1 MSVPKKK
8 IPILIIILLVAV
20 LAMTACTS
28 YDDLAKRRAEKA
40 RQAKG
45 DIRIALVW
53 QEGLFKTYFYEGA
66 ELAAEEINRGGGI
79 LGRKIRTVRY
89 NNQTATVKRDQ
100 ELSKKIAAR
109 DDLVAVVGHY
119 LGIGAIRAS
128 VTYQYSGIV
137 FMAITSIPSFSEHGF
152 TYIFRNVL
160 SDSVTGMELADFAK
174 KRGVSNIVIIDDRTV
189 YGKGLADAFHER
201 ASKIGINIVTRR
213 SYNERGTDFKPLFA
227 EIRDLHF
234 DAIFLGGSI
243 PTAAYVIL
251 QARLMGVTVPFI
263 GGSGIDSP
271 TFWDITGEAAEG
283 TIIPTAY
290 HHDEKHPASQAFSRA
305 FYARHHVYPDTWSA
319 HGYDAIRALAAA
331 MKQAGTTIPI
341 VVASHLRFL
350 ENWNGALGSYSFTK
364 EGDVSGDINEF
375 QILHNGTYEL
385 LERGRP

>member
-1 MSVPKKK
+1 MSVPKKA
-8 IPILIIILLVAV
+8 IPILLILLVAV

-28 YDDLAKRRAEKA
+28 YDDLAKNRAEKA

-53 QEGLFKTYFYEGA
+53 QEGLFKSYFYEGA

-89 NNQTATVKRDQ
+89 NNQIFTVEKDQ
-100 ELSKKIAAR
+100 ELARKIAAD

-119 LGIGAIRAS
+119 LGTGAIRAS

-137 FMAITSIPSFSEHGF
+137 FMAVTSIPSFSEHGF

-174 KRGVSNIVIIDDRTV
+174 KRGISNILIIDDRTV
-189 YGKGLADAFHER
+189 SGKGLADAFHER
-201 ASKIGINIVTRR
+201 ASKIGLNVVTRR
-213 SYNERGTDFKPLFA
+213 SYSWGGVNFKPLFG
-227 EIRDLHF
+227 EIRDLPF

-243 PTAAYVIL
+243 PTAAYVIRE
-251 QARLMGVTVPFI
+251 ARLMGVTVPFI

-271 TFWDITGEAAEG
+271 TFWDMAGEAAEG

-290 HHDEKHPASQAFSRA
+290 HHDETHPASQAFSRA
-305 FYARHHVYPDTWSA
+305 FFARHHAYPDSWSA

-350 ENWNGALGSYSFTK
+350 ENWNGALGRYSFTK
-364 EGDVSGDINEF
+364 EGEVSGDINEF

>member
-1 MSVPKKK
+1 MPKKA
-8 IPILIIILLVAV
+8 IPILLILLLAV

-28 YDDLAKRRAEKA
+28 YDDLAKSRAEKA
-40 RQAKG
+40 IKAKG

-53 QEGLFKTYFYEGA
+53 QEGLFKSYFYEGA
-66 ELAAEEINRGGGI
+66 ELAAEEINRSGGI

-89 NNQTATVKRDQ
+89 NNQSATVEKDL
-100 ELSKKIAAR
+100 ELAKKIAT
-109 DDLVAVVGHY
+109 DDKLVAVVGHY
-119 LGIGAIRAS
+119 IGTGAVRAS
-128 VTYQYSGIV
+128 VTYEYSGIV
-137 FMAITSIPSFSEHGF
+137 FMAVTSIPSFSEHGF
-152 TYIFRNVL
+152 THVFRNVL

-174 KRGVSNIVIIDDRTV
+174 KRGISKIVIIDDRTV

-201 ASKIGINIVTRR
+201 ASRIGISVITRR
-213 SYNERGTDFKPLFA
+213 SYNARGVDFKPLFA

-243 PTAAYVIL
+243 PAAAYVIR

-271 TFWDITGEAAEG
+271 TFWDMAGKAAEG

-290 HHDEKHPASQAFSRA
+290 HHDEKHLASQAFSRA
-305 FYARHHVYPDTWSA
+305 FFARHHAYPDTWSA

-350 ENWNGALGSYSFTK
+350 ENWYGALGKYSFTK
-364 EGDVSGDINEF
+364 EGEVSGDITEF

-385 LERGRP
+385 LERGLP